1 MVSGCFDLL
10 HSGHV
15 AFLQEASQLG
25 NLYVCIGSDD
35 TVSGLKGRR
44 PSGGMVGGGVDA
56 ENQIAG
62 ADSVAHG
69 LHPLARGQIKPSAE
83 RGKGA

>member
-25 NLYVCIGSDD
+25 DLYVCIGSDD
-35 TVSGLKGRR
+35 TVNGLKGRR
-44 PSGGMVGGGVDA
+44 PVNSQQERKFMLVFIRSG
-56 ENQIAG
+56 
-62 ADSVAHG
+62 
-69 LHPLARGQIKPSAE
+69 
-83 RGKGA
+83 